1 MQTSTGSDGG
11 FATVGSQAGAQ
22 SAAAKCAIWSAWALA
37 KAGRAVARAT
47 YPRQA
52 G

>member
-22 SAAAKCAIWSAWALA
+22 SAAAKNFLAIDGVISTDVTTKKL
-37 KAGRAVARAT
+37 
-47 YPRQA
+47 
-52 G
+52 